1 MIKRLIIQ
9 TFDYNYFISI
19 FMNHNYST
27 QMSTVKNKVLNNSNY
42 TIYLPTS
49 EISQRPTATHSQK
62 QKLKQKQEHSLT
74 EEQYKLTKTKEYTKF
89 QLPFIENKSNCLLFV
104 CGYPQEFIHR
114 ILQYK

>member
-1 MIKRLIIQ
+1 
-9 TFDYNYFISI
+9 
-19 FMNHNYST
+19 MNHNYST
-27 QMSTVKNKVLNNSNY
+27 PMSTVKNKILNNINY

-49 EISQRPTATHSQK
+49 EQLQRPTATHSQR
-62 QKLKQKQEHSLT
+62 QKQKQRQIQEYSLT

-89 QLPFIENKSNCLLFV
+89 QLPFIENKSNYLLFV